1 MQNILV
7 IEDSKIINNIVAKEL
22 RRFHF
27 SVDQAH
33 TLQDARKFLQNDNYQ
48 LIVLDLHLPDGEGS
62 ELIANIQSL
71 TKTKVVVLTSSQNED
86 LREELFQY
94 GILDYIVKDKNLLY
108 SIAEIVKIIH
118 AISSHEKDNI
128 LIIDDSKFICKQVK
142 TILEPR
148 NYKVTQ
154 AYSAKKGL
162 EILYNG
168 DFQLLILD
176 MELPDI
182 HGMKVL
188 EMIRKDTKFLTLPI
202 LILSGTSTAEIIR
215 TTLKNGASD
224 FLKKPFVFEEFILKI
239 DLWIDS
245 AKKDRELK
253 EKTTELQFI
262 NNNLEKLVLEE
273 VEKSR
278 QKDKLLFTK
287 SRHAQ
292 MGEMISMIAHQWRQ
306 PLNAI
311 SMAVGLIDL
320 RIQMDDCDKD
330 KILSITEKINGY
342 VQHLST
348 TVDDFRD
355 FFKPQK
361 QTKVTNFEFITKK
374 ALSLIEHSLKKDAI
388 TVEITTKKL
397 EEFISYEN
405 ELIQV
410 VLNLLKNAQDALKD
424 NNPTNPLI
432 LITID
437 KASVTIQDNAGG
449 IPKDIQNKIFD
460 PYFSTKQNTGTGLGL
475 YMSKIIVEEHCH
487 GRLKL
492 KNKQNGTAFCII
504 LNQEK
509 DENDKF

>member
-1 MQNILV
+1 
-7 IEDSKIINNIVAKEL
+7 
-22 RRFHF
+22 
-27 SVDQAH
+27 
-33 TLQDARKFLQNDNYQ
+33 
-48 LIVLDLHLPDGEGS
+48 
-62 ELIANIQSL
+62 
-71 TKTKVVVLTSSQNED
+71 
-86 LREELFQY
+86 
-94 GILDYIVKDKNLLY
+94 
-108 SIAEIVKIIH
+108 
-118 AISSHEKDNI
+118 
-128 LIIDDSKFICKQVK
+128 
-142 TILEPR
+142 
-148 NYKVTQ
+148 
-154 AYSAKKGL
+154 
-162 EILYNG
+162 
-168 DFQLLILD
+168 
-176 MELPDI
+176 
-182 HGMKVL
+182 
-188 EMIRKDTKFLTLPI
+188 
-202 LILSGTSTAEIIR
+202 
-215 TTLKNGASD
+215 
-224 FLKKPFVFEEFILKI
+224 
-239 DLWIDS
+239 
-245 AKKDRELK
+245 
-253 EKTTELQFI
+253 
-262 NNNLEKLVLEE
+262 
-273 VEKSR
+273 
-278 QKDKLLFTK
+278 
-287 SRHAQ
+287 